1 MEKKKEKK
9 GGGGEWLPDSGGV
22 MSDGTRLVTEDDLEQ
37 QLEVLHLDG

>member
-1 MEKKKEKK
+1 MIFFWKK
-9 GGGGEWLPDSGGV
+9 GLPDSGGV